1 MNYKM
6 KIMRLLKTIEVDS
19 ELNSAELNNPELIN
33 SELNSAEKY

>member
-1 MNYKM
+1 
-6 KIMRLLKTIEVDS
+6 MRLLKTIEVDS

>member
-1 MNYKM
+1 M

-19 ELNSAELNNPELIN
+19 ELNSAELNNPDLIN